1 MNFSISISGAH
12 PVTNPCI
19 IIPTILDTTQYNAS
33 PLGKV
38 VVKKPNIIGIIQSII
53 RLVCAWRGSADG
65 IVVVFCIRNMD
76 KPTSTGITGRESG
89 FARSSHRKVLLM
101 GITSFTP
108 GSHEYRCPDNPTRR
122 SGVDGRVWMTAWNR
136 PIQIG
141 NWMKSGPRQPIGLTP
156 FVL

>member
-19 IIPTILDTTQYNAS
+19 IIPTKLDTIQYSAK
-33 PLGKV
+33 PLGNV

-53 RLVCAWRGSADG
+53 LLVEAWRGSAEG
-65 IVVVFCIRNMD
+65 IVVVFCIRNID
-76 KPTSTGITGRESG
+76 TPTRTGMTGSESG

-101 GITSFTP
+101 GMTSLTP
-108 GSHEYRCPDNPTRR
+108 GSHEYRCPDSPTSR

-141 NWMKSGPRQPIGLTP
+141 NWMKRGPRQPIGLTP
-156 FVL
+156 LAL